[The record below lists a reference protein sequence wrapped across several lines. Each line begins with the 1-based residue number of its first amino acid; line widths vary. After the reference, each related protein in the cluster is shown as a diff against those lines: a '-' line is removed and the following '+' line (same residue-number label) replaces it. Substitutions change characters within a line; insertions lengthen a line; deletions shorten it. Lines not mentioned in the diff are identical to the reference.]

1 MPKYE
6 KIEGPALDA
15 ALEGLDGWSL
25 VDGKLHR
32 AYKFKDFSAA
42 MAFML
47 RGAMEAHMVDHHPEW
62 ANVYNRVTVDLV
74 THETGGIT
82 DLDIELA
89 GRFNRIASQTPGP

>member
-1 MPKYE
+1 MPQYE
-6 KIEGPALDA
+6 KFEGQALDA
-15 ALEGLDGWSL
+15 AVAKLDGWSL

-32 AYKFKDFSAA
+32 LYKFKDFSAA

-47 RGAMEAHMVDHHPEW
+47 RAAMEAHLVDHHPEW
-62 ANVYNRVTVDLV
+62 SNVYNRVTVDLV

-89 GRFNRIASQTPGP
+89 GRFNQIAAQTPVP